1 MGILS
6 AMFEDLKKPVTGA
19 KKALMKTNTAIAI
32 KDAFEQMKD
41 EKIEKQID
49 KKVMEKVIEIK
60 AETLAKKKTE
70 KITKAN
76 AKAEEKAAQATKAKE
91 A

>member
-6 AMFEDLKKPVTGA
+6 AIFQDIKTPA
-19 KKALMKTNTAIAI
+19 KNIKTAIMKTNTAAAI
-32 KDAFEQMKD
+32 KETFEQMKD

-70 KITKAN
+70 KTTKAN
-76 AKAEEKAAQATKAKE
+76 AKKEEAEEA
-91 A
+91 

>member
-6 AMFEDLKKPVTGA
+6 AMFEDLKKPVKGA
-19 KKALMKTNTAIAI
+19 KEALMKTNTAIAI
-32 KDAFEQMKD
+32 KDAFEQRKD

-70 KITKAN
+70 KLTKAN
-76 AKAEEKAAQATKAKE
+76 AKAEKDNAQVKE
-91 A
+91 AACK

>member
-1 MGILS
+1 
-6 AMFEDLKKPVTGA
+6 
-19 KKALMKTNTAIAI
+19 
-32 KDAFEQMKD
+32 
-41 EKIEKQID
+41 
-49 KKVMEKVIEIK
+49 MEKVIEIK

-76 AKAEEKAAQATKAKE
+76 AKAEEKAAQETKAKE

>member
-6 AMFEDLKKPVTGA
+6 AMFEDLKKPVTSA
-19 KKALMKTNTAIAI
+19 KEVLMKTNTAIAI

-70 KITKAN
+70 KLTKAN
-76 AKAEEKAAQATKAKE
+76 AKKEENTKE
-91 A
+91 AQCK

>member
-1 MGILS
+1 MGILT
-6 AMFEDLKKPVTGA
+6 AIFEDLKKPVTGA
-19 KKALMKTNTAIAI
+19 KEALMKTNTAIAI
-32 KDAFEQMKD
+32 KDAFEQRKD

-70 KITKAN
+70 KLTKAN
-76 AKAEEKAAQATKAKE
+76 AKAEKDNAQVKE
-91 A
+91 AACK